1 MVILFP
7 KNHNPHFPLLI
18 LFIRDT
24 LLPIFIFLSYK
35 VCLLQIH
42 VPDVCG
48 LAFLALPIWAVCL
61 VSLTGSS
68 SGSPWPPHPR
78 PHHKRQQCVGKYQ
91 MTSPAT
97 HQLEGGQGPAG
108 CHPRRAG
115 EGKKKKTPVSL
126 LALPLPYS
134 HFICVCKVVHFI
146 ALNQGARK
154 TPNWVLQDI
163 LIFHLSLPYLSNIP
177 AYPFTFK
184 NGAIRSNLFFNWNLI
199 RETGN
204 PNFRSSGRPGQ
215 AGEDGK
221 QEREIGSQ
229 NKTTLQW
236 NHPKGKNEKTSTIYI
251 LLQST
256 LIMCFKFFYITTPC

>member
-1 MVILFP
+1 MSQMFVVLLFW
-7 KNHNPHFPLLI
+7 
-18 LFIRDT
+18 LFQSE
-24 LLPIFIFLSYK
+24 LCVL
-35 VCLLQIH
+35 CLLLAVLQAA
-42 VPDVCG
+42 PDLHILDLTIKGNSVS
-48 LAFLALPIWAVCL
+48 ANTKWQALPPTSLREVRALQDVIPGVL
-61 VSLTGSS
+61 VKE
-68 SGSPWPPHPR
+68 R
-78 PHHKRQQCVGKYQ
+78 
-91 MTSPAT
+91 
-97 HQLEGGQGPAG
+97 
-108 CHPRRAG
+108 
-115 EGKKKKTPVSL
+115 KKKTPVSL

-256 LIMCFKFFYITTPC
+256 LIMCFKFFYITTPR

>member
-24 LLPIFIFLSYK
+24 LLPVFIFLSYK

-115 EGKKKKTPVSL
+115 EGKKKKNAREFTCSASSL
-126 LALPLPYS
+126 FSFHLCLQSGSLYSFKPGSKKNTQLSSAGHSDFPSLPPLPLKYS
-134 HFICVCKVVHFI
+134 S
-146 ALNQGARK
+146 
-154 TPNWVLQDI
+154 
-163 LIFHLSLPYLSNIP
+163 LSIHIQEWSN
-177 AYPFTFK
+177 
-184 NGAIRSNLFFNWNLI
+184 
-199 RETGN
+199 
-204 PNFRSSGRPGQ
+204 
-215 AGEDGK
+215 
-221 QEREIGSQ
+221 
-229 NKTTLQW
+229 
-236 NHPKGKNEKTSTIYI
+236 
-251 LLQST
+251 
-256 LIMCFKFFYITTPC
+256 